1 LDEEKPKHAG
11 LAQQNGFVPAFLHRM
26 LRLPKG
32 TAKLNTCYG
41 LAISSLTVWDS
52 RPVRNATAGP
62 HTALKGHIFY
72 FLLLTQCAFCGSL
85 PVYKT
90 VGTPSS
96 IVMEPDQD
104 PLMSYHS
111 LGSREV
117 PRKTHCMRSLEAEC
131 PHDMLPQ
138 YAPSRLY
145 W

>member
-1 LDEEKPKHAG
+1 
-11 LAQQNGFVPAFLHRM
+11 M
-26 LRLPKG
+26 LVWLSKMVLSQHFCTG
-32 TAKLNTCYG
+32 CWGCQKALQ
-41 LAISSLTVWDS
+41 SLTPAMDWLDLVWLFETQDLWEMLLQGHILS
-52 RPVRNATAGP
+52 MGGA
-62 HTALKGHIFY
+62 ALKGHIFY
-72 FLLLTQCAFCGSL
+72 FLLLNQCAFCGSL
-85 PVYKT
+85 PVYMT

-104 PLMSYHS
+104 PLISYHS